1 MDTLTP
7 LKQYFGHSSFRGG
20 QEPLVNALL
29 SNRDVLGVM
38 PTGAGKSVCY
48 QLPALLLP
56 GLTVVVSPLISLMKD
71 QVAALNQA
79 GVPSAFLNSS
89 LTAAQHW
96 DTLRQAEHD
105 AYKILYV
112 APERLLTDSFLALA
126 QSRPISLLAV
136 DEAHC
141 VSDRKSVV

>member
-79 GVPSAFLNSS
+79 GVPSAFLN
-89 LTAAQHW
+89 
-96 DTLRQAEHD
+96 
-105 AYKILYV
+105 
-112 APERLLTDSFLALA
+112 
-126 QSRPISLLAV
+126 
-136 DEAHC
+136 
-141 VSDRKSVV
+141 